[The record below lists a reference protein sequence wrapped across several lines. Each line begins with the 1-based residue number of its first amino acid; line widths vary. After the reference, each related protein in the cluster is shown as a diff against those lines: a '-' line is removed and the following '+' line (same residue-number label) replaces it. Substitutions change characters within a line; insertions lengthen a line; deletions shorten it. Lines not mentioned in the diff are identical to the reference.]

1 MAAFLEYQEDDE
13 ATLEADEA
21 LITESERREELNALQ
36 QESEL
41 PLDQLLKNYKM
52 GEGNEMLLL
61 VQLAM
66 FRLFEQLHT
75 IWNSGRVCSLVALC
89 LSGPF

>member
-1 MAAFLEYQEDDE
+1 MTAFLEYQEDDE

-52 GEGNEMLLL
+52 GEGNEMLLF

-66 FRLFEQLHT
+66 FRLFEKLHN

>member
-1 MAAFLEYQEDDE
+1 LTAFLEYQEDDE

-36 QESEL
+36 KESEL

-52 GEGNEMLLL
+52 GEGNEISCLSNWLC
-61 VQLAM
+61 
-66 FRLFEQLHT
+66 
-75 IWNSGRVCSLVALC
+75 SGCLNNCIVFGSLVEHVV
-89 LSGPF
+89 

>member
-1 MAAFLEYQEDDE
+1 LTAFLEYQEDDE

-21 LITESERREELNALQ
+21 LITECERREELNALQ

-52 GEGNEMLLL
+52 GEGNEMLLF

-66 FRLFEQLHT
+66 FRLFEQ
-75 IWNSGRVCSLVALC
+75 
-89 LSGPF
+89 

>member
-1 MAAFLEYQEDDE
+1 MTAFLEYQEDDE

-36 QESEL
+36 HESEL

-52 GEGNEMLLL
+52 GEGNEMLLF

-66 FRLFEQLHT
+66 FRLFEQLHS
-75 IWNSGRVCSLVALC
+75 IWKSGRVCSLVALC

>member
-1 MAAFLEYQEDDE
+1 LTAFLEYQEDDE

-52 GEGNEMLLL
+52 GEGNEMLLF

-66 FRLFEQLHT
+66 FRLFEQ
-75 IWNSGRVCSLVALC
+75 
-89 LSGPF
+89 

>member
-1 MAAFLEYQEDDE
+1 MTAFLEYQEDDE

-21 LITESERREELNALQ
+21 LITESERREELIALQ

-41 PLDQLLKNYKM
+41 PLEQLLKNYKM
-52 GEGNEMLLL
+52 GEGNEMLLF
-61 VQLAM
+61 VQLSV
-66 FRLFEQLHT
+66 FRLFEEWHS
-75 IWNSGRVCSLVALC
+75 IWKYGRVCSLVALC